1 MNLKDNKFFV
11 IFALAF
17 IILIPISLWLQFAA
31 PCSWLSGV
39 AVKDVPLRCL
49 PVGK

>member
-1 MNLKDNKFFV
+1 MHPKDKKFFV

-17 IILIPISLWLQFAA
+17 IVLISLWLQFAA